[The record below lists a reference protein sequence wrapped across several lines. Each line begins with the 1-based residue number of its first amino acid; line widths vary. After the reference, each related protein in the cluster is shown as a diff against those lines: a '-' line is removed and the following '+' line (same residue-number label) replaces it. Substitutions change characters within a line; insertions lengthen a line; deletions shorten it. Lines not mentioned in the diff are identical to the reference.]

1 MNILVAVDGSE
12 NSDLAVQY
20 AGTML
25 KDAKGAQI
33 TLFHVL
39 RALPP
44 SLLEHGGSEN
54 PATEAQLGA
63 QLRKDQDA
71 WYKKEGEAKCD
82 VLTKARNLLAKSG
95 FDTTRVRLK
104 FGHED
109 DVARNILEEAR
120 EGGHSTVVVGRHG
133 ASRKKRFFGG
143 GVTDQLLGEC
153 KGLTIWIVE

>member
-25 KDAKGAQI
+25 KDTKGAQI

-44 SLLEHGGSEN
+44 SLQEHGGSEN
-54 PATEAQLGA
+54 PATEAHLGA

-71 WYKKEGEAKCD
+71 WNNKQREPKCNE
-82 VLTKARNLLAKSG
+82 LTKARDPLANAD
-95 FDTTRVRLK
+95 FDTTRLRLN
-104 FGHED
+104 FAQER
-109 DVARNILEEAR
+109 DVA
-120 EGGHSTVVVGRHG
+120 
-133 ASRKKRFFGG
+133 
-143 GVTDQLLGEC
+143 
-153 KGLTIWIVE
+153 